1 MTSVRRTLTVRGI
14 VQGVGFRPFVV
25 RVAGEHG
32 LGGWTKNGT
41 GGAVVCVEGRM
52 AAVEGFTRALR
63 EHPPPLAVIET
74 CEYVDEEITQPVSGF
89 RIERSDS
96 TGPRRALVPA
106 DTHVCDPCRAELLT
120 PDDRRYRYPLI
131 NCTDCGP
138 RFSII
143 RDIPYDRESTT
154 MADFRMCPQCQSE
167 YDTVTDRRFHAQ
179 PNACPVC
186 GPRVRLVAT
195 DGQLLA
201 EGDCLPAAAEL
212 LRAGATIAVKA
223 HGGYQLMVNAADNA
237 AVGRLRA
244 RKERGGKPFAVL
256 ADDVGTLRQHAHVS
270 AAEAE
275 LLRSAARPI
284 VLLTRLR
291 PSGLAEQVAP
301 GLGTLGAM
309 LPSTPMQHLLLSAG
323 FPVLVATSGNAPGE
337 PMATTA
343 DQARRD
349 LGTICDAFLEHNREI
364 HARVD
369 DSIARVLPLATGPR
383 QQVIR
388 RARGHVPRPITPPF
402 PMPAVLAVGPELK
415 NTACLASGDRL
426 ILGQH
431 IGDLKS
437 EGNRRFLVESV
448 EHLRH
453 MFDMTPAVVAHDL
466 HPDFYSTR
474 YAGCLDLPR
483 IGVQHHHA
491 HMASCMLDNN
501 LDEPV
506 LGVIFDG
513 TGLGTDGTIWGGEF
527 LAGDYRRFSRLGH
540 LRPFR
545 LPGGDRAVLET
556 DRVALA
562 LLFEAFGEQARD
574 LDHAVLT
581 GRPTEERD
589 LLLTMCAKGVNA
601 PVTSSAG
608 RMFDGVS
615 ALLGV
620 CTRISYEAEAAILLE
635 ELLGGRHDPAGPW
648 PVRVTLVDGKHVVDT
663 RPWIRAIAGQVTE
676 VPAQELSR
684 RFHESL
690 ATAVVEVCCRMRR
703 DTGLATVVCSGG
715 VFLNRYLA
723 VSATELLTAEGFRVL
738 HHSRIPPTDGGV
750 SAGQAM
756 VAAAHLRA
764 GQEAS
769 QSRTADVRP
778 A

>member
-1 MTSVRRTLTVRGI
+1 MTCVRRILTVRGI

-25 RVAGEHG
+25 RIAGEHR
-32 LGGWTKNGT
+32 LGGWTKNDT
-41 GGAVVCVEGRM
+41 GGAMVCVEGGP
-52 AAVEGFTRALR
+52 AAVEDFTRALR
-63 EHPPPLAVIET
+63 ERPPPLAVIET
-74 CEYVDEEITQPVSGF
+74 CEYLDEEITQPVTGF
-89 RIERSDS
+89 RIERSDA
-96 TGPRRALVPA
+96 TGTRQALVPP
-106 DTHVCDPCRAELLT
+106 DTHVCGPCRAELLD
-120 PDDRRYRYPLI
+120 PGDRRHRYPLI

-143 RDIPYDRESTT
+143 RDIPYDRPLTT

-167 YDTVTDRRFHAQ
+167 YDSVTDRRFHAQ

-186 GPRVRLVAT
+186 GPRVQLVAT
-195 DGQLLA
+195 DGRLLA
-201 EGDCLPAAAEL
+201 EGDCVPAMTEL

-256 ADDVGTLRQHAHVS
+256 AGDVETLREHAHVS

-275 LLRSAARPI
+275 LLQSAARPI
-284 VLLTRLR
+284 VLLTRRR

-301 GLGTLGAM
+301 ALGTLGAM
-309 LPSTPMQHLLLSAG
+309 LPSTPMQHLLLAAG

-343 DQARRD
+343 EQARRD
-349 LGTICDAFLEHNREI
+349 LSSVCDAFLEHNRAI

-369 DSIARVLPLATGPR
+369 DSIGRVLPLVTGPR
-383 QQVIR
+383 KQVIR
-388 RARGHVPRPITPPF
+388 RARGYVPQPITPPF
-402 PMPAVLAVGPELK
+402 PVPAVLAVGPELK
-415 NTACLASGDRL
+415 NTACLGSGERL
-426 ILGQH
+426 IIGQH

-437 EGNRRFLVESV
+437 EGNRRFLAESV

-453 MFDMTPAVVAHDL
+453 LSGITPAVVAHDL
-466 HPDFYSTR
+466 HPDFYSTK
-474 YAGCLDLPR
+474 YAGCLDLPK

-491 HMASCMLDNN
+491 HMASCMLDNR

-527 LAGDYRRFSRLGH
+527 LAGDYREFSRLGH

-556 DRVALA
+556 DRVALS
-562 LLFEAFGEQARD
+562 LLSDAFGPEARD
-574 LDHAVLT
+574 LDLAVVA
-581 GRPTEERD
+581 GRPPEERD
-589 LLLTMCAKGVNA
+589 LLLTMCARGVNA

-608 RMFDGVS
+608 RLFDGVS

-635 ELLGGRHDPAGPW
+635 ELLAGRHTPASPW
-648 PVRVTLVDGKHVVDT
+648 PVHVSQVDGRYVVDT
-663 RPWIRAIAGQVTE
+663 RPWVRAVAQQVTN
-676 VPAQELSR
+676 VSAQELSR

-690 ATAVVEVCCRMRR
+690 ATAVVEVCGRMRR

-715 VFLNRYLA
+715 VFLNRYLS
-723 VSATELLTAEGFRVL
+723 VRATELLTAEGFRVL

-756 VAAAHLRA
+756 VAAARLRA
-764 GQEAS
+764 GHQVS
-769 QSRTADVRP
+769 QTHSVDVRP
-778 A
+778 T